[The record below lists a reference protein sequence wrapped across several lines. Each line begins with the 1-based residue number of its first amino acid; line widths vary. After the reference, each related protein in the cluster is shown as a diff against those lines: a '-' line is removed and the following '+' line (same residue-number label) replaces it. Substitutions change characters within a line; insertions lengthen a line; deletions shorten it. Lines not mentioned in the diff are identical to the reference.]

1 MIVFQMLASLPAGLT
16 ALRRATLPPRAAT
29 AVLITFFVLSCGDRG
44 VEPSVPSEPKATRI
58 AITPNPPI
66 AVQLEP
72 GATVQ
77 FSAEVQDQ
85 NGQAMA
91 GAQVLWSSSNTQV
104 ATASASGLV
113 TAVLPG
119 FAEIEARSG
128 SVAEVVNVAV
138 ATRPLPSDRARK
150 RILTAFYEAT
160 DGDHWSNN
168 TNWLSGAPPGA
179 WFGVNTGEGLGAPTS
194 RVEQPVIQIAL
205 QENNLAGPIPPELG
219 NLAKLTYLWLGDNQL
234 TGPIPSELGSL
245 LDLQELLLPHNQLTG
260 PIPPELGNLAK
271 LTYLW
276 LGDNQV
282 TGPIPS
288 ELGNLL
294 DLQELLLHHNQLTGP
309 IPPELGSL
317 RNLERLWLDENN
329 LTGPI
334 PPELGS
340 LAGLER
346 LLLHDNQLTGPI
358 PPELGSLAVLGTL
371 MLRGNQLTGPIPP
384 ELGSLAGSK
393 DCCSAAIS

>member
-1 MIVFQMLASLPAGLT
+1 MMIVFQMLASLPAGLT

-29 AVLITFFVLSCGDRG
+29 AVLTTFFVLSCGDRG
-44 VEPSVPSEPKATRI
+44 VEPSVPSEPKPTRI
-58 AITPNPPI
+58 AITPNPPN

-128 SVAEVVNVAV
+128 SVAEVVNVTV

-219 NLAKLTYLWLGDNQL
+219 NLAKLIYLWLGDNQL
-234 TGPIPSELGSL
+234 
-245 LDLQELLLPHNQLTG
+245 
-260 PIPPELGNLAK
+260 
-271 LTYLW
+271 
-276 LGDNQV
+276 

-309 IPPELGSL
+309 IPPELG
-317 RNLERLWLDENN
+317 
-329 LTGPI
+329 THVP
-334 PPELGS
+334 
-340 LAGLER
+340 
-346 LLLHDNQLTGPI
+346 
-358 PPELGSLAVLGTL
+358 V
-371 MLRGNQLTGPIPP
+371 
-384 ELGSLAGSK
+384 
-393 DCCSAAIS
+393 

>member
-16 ALRRATLPPRAAT
+16 ALRRATLLPRAAT
-29 AVLITFFVLSCGDRG
+29 AVLITFFVFSCGDRG

-58 AITPNPPI
+58 AITPNPPN

-113 TAVLPG
+113 TGVLPG

-150 RILTAFYEAT
+150 RILTALYEAT
-160 DGDHWSNN
+160 DGDDWSNN

-179 WFGVNTGEGLGAPTS
+179 WFGVNTGAGLGAPTS
-194 RVEQPVIQIAL
+194 KVEQPVIQIVL
-205 QENNLAGPIPPELG
+205 QENNLAGSIPPEVG

-234 TGPIPSELGSL
+234 TGPIPS
-245 LDLQELLLPHNQLTG
+245 D
-260 PIPPELGNLAK
+260 
-271 LTYLW
+271 
-276 LGDNQV
+276 
-282 TGPIPS
+282 
-288 ELGNLL
+288 LGNLL
-294 DLQELLLHHNQLTGP
+294 DLQELLLHHNQLTDP
-309 IPPELGSL
+309 IPPEFGSL
-317 RNLERLWLDENN
+317 TNLERLWLDENN
-329 LTGPI
+329 LMGPI
-334 PPELGS
+334 PRELGS
-340 LAGLER
+340 LAGLRRLLLHHNQLTGPIPPEFGSLTNLEI
-346 LLLHDNQLTGPI
+346 LLLHDNQLTGSI
-358 PPELGSLAVLGTL
+358 PPELGSLTNLERLWLGD
-371 MLRGNQLTGPIPP
+371 NQLTGSIPP
-384 ELGSLAGSK
+384 ELVE
-393 DCCSAAIS
+393 